1 MKNTIDQI
9 AKLLRLGNVDATR
22 GAGDGC
28 RWIMAGSLLITELY
42 FSGPLSPIISFEC
55 DQEYIYLTMKSD
67 SIEGMD
73 VAVDEEKRPFLYVG
87 TKSGYYFEFSLTKE
101 EVHERAE

>member
-1 MKNTIDQI
+1 MKNAIDQI
-9 AKLLRLGNVDATR
+9 AKLLRIGNVDTTR

-55 DQEYIYLTMKSD
+55 DQESIYLTMRSD
-67 SIEGMD
+67 SIEGAD

-87 TKSGYYFEFSLTKE
+87 TKSGYYFEFSLDKE
-101 EVHERAE
+101 IKDERTE